1 MAVHSNSNF
10 TVVIPAYNASETIVR
25 ALESVL
31 TQTVLPAEI
40 VVVDNNS
47 TDDTLIKLQAYE
59 NRISILECK
68 SQGVSFE
75 RNMGVNFASSEFV
88 AFLDADDVWHP
99 RKIESQLE
107 LFEKSSNKNIIVG
120 CYARYS
126 VNGKFIGHNNYSKD
140 DYTANSDFI
149 EKGHLPCLTSS
160 WLLRRSSYLELNGM
174 DVDYDVAEDFE
185 FICRLI
191 NNNFEFKIVRQE
203 LIDYSL
209 NINGLTAQ
217 NHTKQYLLS
226 RFFIEKYFCDS
237 EFYSFEEFMRNS
249 KDIAKY
255 KKEAKLNYLVRIALI
270 DRFQNKHLLSL
281 YCILKAFFISPKYFL
296 LKIKRQLM

>member
-10 TVVIPAYNASETIVR
+10 TVVIPAYNSSKTIER
-25 ALESVL
+25 ALESVFN
-31 TQTVLPAEI
+31 QTVSPAEI

-59 NRISILECK
+59 NSISILECK
-68 SQGVSFE
+68 SQGVAFA
-75 RNMGVNFASSEFV
+75 RNMGVDFAKSEFV

-107 LFEKSSNKNIIVG
+107 LFEKSSNKNILVG

-126 VNGKFIGHNNYSKD
+126 VNGKFIGHNNYSKN
-140 DYTANSDFI
+140 DYTAKSDFM

-160 WLLRRSSYLELNGM
+160 WILRKSSYLELNGM

-185 FICRLI
+185 FICRI
-191 NNNFEFKIVRQE
+191 IKNNFEFKIVRQE
-203 LIDYSL
+203 LMDYSL
-209 NINGLTAQ
+209 NVNGITTK
-217 NHTKQYLLS
+217 NHIKQYLLS
-226 RFFIEKYFCDS
+226 RFFIEKYFCES
-237 EFYSFEEFMRNS
+237 EFLTFDDFMRNS
-249 KDIAKY
+249 KNIVKY
-255 KKEAKLNYLVRIALI
+255 TREAKINYLVRIALI
-270 DRFQNKHLLSL
+270 NRFQNRQVISL
-281 YCILKAFFISPKYFL
+281 YCILKAFLFSPKYFL